1 MDFFAP
7 VGTKL
12 NGQKSE
18 YLVVT
23 EIARGGMGAIYQAED
38 LEKEQIVAV
47 KEACLDPVACEG
59 KRNQIRQRLLHEM
72 DLLMPLDH
80 PSIPKIYA
88 QFSSRNN
95 EYLVMEFIEGCTIMQ
110 IQQKALRQNRL
121 LEEGRVLGWAIQVLD
136 ALDYLHNRPK
146 PIIHRDLKPENLILT
161 PDGRVMLVDFGL
173 MKQVEQQLEGTA
185 PLIHAVGTAEYA
197 PPEQFAEGGGGTDAR
212 TDIYSMGATVYY
224 LLTGRLPP
232 RSVDRLMPISISV
245 TKKLPSL
252 REINPTV
259 SKRTERVITKAME
272 IDPDHRYQSAR
283 QMREALCPRR
293 RFVIALPF

>member
-1 MDFFAP
+1 
-7 VGTKL
+7 
-12 NGQKSE
+12 
-18 YLVVT
+18 
-23 EIARGGMGAIYQAED
+23 
-38 LEKEQIVAV
+38 
-47 KEACLDPVACEG
+47 
-59 KRNQIRQRLLHEM
+59 
-72 DLLMPLDH
+72 
-80 PSIPKIYA
+80 
-88 QFSSRNN
+88 
-95 EYLVMEFIEGCTIMQ
+95 
-110 IQQKALRQNRL
+110 
-121 LEEGRVLGWAIQVLD
+121 VLGWAIQVLD